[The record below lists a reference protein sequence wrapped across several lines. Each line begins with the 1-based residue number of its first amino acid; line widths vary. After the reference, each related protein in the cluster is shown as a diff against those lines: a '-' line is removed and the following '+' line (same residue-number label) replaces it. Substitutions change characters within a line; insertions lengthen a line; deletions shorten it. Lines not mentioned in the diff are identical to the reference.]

1 MPTGGKLFLRIVINQ
16 AYYPSLHKADF
27 YAAKAASGASIAAS
41 GLLPDILTDR
51 KKCITYISKFWLF
64 FF

>member
-27 YAAKAASGASIAAS
+27 YAAKAASG
-41 GLLPDILTDR
+41 LLPDILTDR